1 MKKLKKVCLLTSLF
15 MLSIGFVSC
24 NQENLSSQN
33 SLTPESVESKPSS
46 SEEPTTPEVI
56 VDDVT
61 GKKYVF
67 NDLKIVDE
75 DGTAVTSAPEI
86 STDMFGMM
94 EVLNLAN
101 EGCYIEFT
109 NDGKVLGTCDLGA
122 GTFDSLAT
130 DPDSDGVFYYTC
142 DTSLKK
148 NSVEVFM
155 EDNEGKKNE
164 QYSMKGDSL
173 EGVLVLLINIPLE
186 ETDEPSSYFIDFTSQ
201 VIVD

>member
-33 SLTPESVESKPSS
+33 SLTPASVESKPSS